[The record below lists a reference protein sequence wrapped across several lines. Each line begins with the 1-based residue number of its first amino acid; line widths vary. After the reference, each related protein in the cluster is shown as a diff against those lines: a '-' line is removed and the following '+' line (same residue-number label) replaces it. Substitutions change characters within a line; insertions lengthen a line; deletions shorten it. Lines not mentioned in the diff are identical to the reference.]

1 MAITDVLPAGTRLVP
16 NISNVGSRVAG
27 AANPLNAASSFTPFG
42 VAAAGLGAVS
52 SIYSAKKQADASKYS
67 ARLQTEAAKQAATM
81 QDDAAKRSLGFTQH
95 QSFLDQVRANAAAKA
110 QYGADVAGSQN
121 AYNMAGDNA
130 FNQRAEFNS
139 LGQTNSKVLGQKTNQ
154 MNYLRDLLGYGQPQE
169 SLDTFVAPEALH
181 QAGLIIP
188 KEMDYGADPV
198 DDSLALIDPATGR
211 PR

>member
-1 MAITDVLPAGTRLVP
+1 MR
-16 NISNVGSRVAG
+16 N
-27 AANPLNAASSFTPFG
+27 FFG
-42 VAAAGLGAVS
+42 VMEPLHQTGGGGIGPDVTFGIGAGLQGIG
-52 SIYSAKKQADASKYS
+52 SIYSAKKQADAAKYS
-67 ARLQTEAAKQAATM
+67 ARLQSDAVKKAADM
-81 QDDAAKRSLGFTQH
+81 QDAAAKRSLGFTQH

-169 SLDTFVAPEALH
+169 SLDTFVAPEALR

-188 KEMDYGADPV
+188 KEMEYGADPV
-198 DDSLALIDPATGR
+198 DDSIDPLTGQ
-211 PR
+211 PRYK

>member
-1 MAITDVLPAGTRLVP
+1 MR
-16 NISNVGSRVAG
+16 N
-27 AANPLNAASSFTPFG
+27 FFG
-42 VAAAGLGAVS
+42 VMEPLHQTGGGGIGPDVTFGIGAGLQGIG
-52 SIYSAKKQADASKYS
+52 SIYSAKKQADAAKYS
-67 ARLQTEAAKQAATM
+67 ARLQSDAVKKAADM
-81 QDDAAKRSLGFTQH
+81 QDAAAKRSLGFTQH

-169 SLDTFVAPEALH
+169 SLDTFVAPEALR

-188 KEMDYGADPV
+188 KEMEYGADPV
-198 DDSLALIDPATGR
+198 DDSLALIDPVTGK

>member
-1 MAITDVLPAGTRLVP
+1 MRNFFGVMEPLHQAPTDVLKG
-16 NISNVGSRVAG
+16 
-27 AANPLNAASSFTPFG
+27 ASSFTPFG

-52 SIYSAKKQADASKYS
+52 SIYSAKKQADASKYAANLQATA
-67 ARLQTEAAKQAATM
+67 AREAATM
-81 QDDAAKRSLGFTQH
+81 QDAAAKRSLGFTQH

-121 AYNMAGDNA
+121 AYNMAGDSA

-139 LGQTNSKVLGQKTNQ
+139 AGQTASKVRGQTTNQ

-169 SLDTFVAPEALH
+169 SLDTFVAPDALR

-188 KEMDYGADPV
+188 KEMEYGADPV
-198 DDSLALIDPATGR
+198 DDSIDPPTGK
-211 PR
+211 PRYV

>member
-1 MAITDVLPAGTRLVP
+1 MSLGPDVT
-16 NISNVGSRVAG
+16 
-27 AANPLNAASSFTPFG
+27 FG
-42 VAAAGLGAVS
+42 VGAGLQGIG
-52 SIYSAKKQADASKYS
+52 SIYSAKKQADASKYAANLQATA
-67 ARLQTEAAKQAATM
+67 AREAATM
-81 QDDAAKRSLGFTQH
+81 QDAAAKRSLGFTQR

-139 LGQTNSKVLGQKTNQ
+139 LGQTNSKVRGQTTNQ

-169 SLDTFVAPEALH
+169 SLDTFVAPDALR
-181 QAGLIIP
+181 QTGLITP

-198 DDSLALIDPATGR
+198 DDSIDPATGK
-211 PR
+211 PRYV

>member
-1 MAITDVLPAGTRLVP
+1 MPAAVAVPIIAAGVTAIGSGISAKMQSSATSRAAKLQTD
-16 NISNVGSRVAG
+16 
-27 AANPLNAASSFTPFG
+27 AANA
-42 VAAAGLGAVS
+42 
-52 SIYSAKKQADASKYS
+52 SAK
-67 ARLQTEAAKQAATM
+67 L

-169 SLDTFVAPEALH
+169 SLDTFVAPEALR

-188 KEMDYGADPV
+188 KEMEYGADPV
-198 DDSLALIDPATGR
+198 DDSIDPLTGQ
-211 PR
+211 PRYK